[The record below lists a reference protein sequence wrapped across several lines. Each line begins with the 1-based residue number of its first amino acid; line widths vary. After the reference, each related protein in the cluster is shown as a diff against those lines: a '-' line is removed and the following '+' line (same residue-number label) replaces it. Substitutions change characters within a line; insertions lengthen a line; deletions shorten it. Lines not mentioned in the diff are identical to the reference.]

1 MKKSKNIPKIDAI
14 AVFEFI
20 LNQTKSLWLCI
31 DDIDWMQFIEK
42 EKKEKTKT
50 KKKKEKKNI
59 SGFFI

>member
-1 MKKSKNIPKIDAI
+1 MKKSKNIPKLMLLLC
-14 AVFEFI
+14 FNLFQK
-20 LNQTKSLWLCI
+20 QTKSLWLCI